1 MLFTFSEALSP
12 IISWLHLTLDNAA
25 ICWWAA
31 SLLHTGRTSQLHYW
45 PLSISPRC
53 GLETGPMSVSALHRS
68 SGLGAEMKSAPRRMR
83 RRGKLNMALEAYGT
97 FMYQGEIAGGGK
109 LVLQTERIWN
119 LYVVMEPQFLLPF
132 DSPWSGQSWRELL
145 QHLTSVTL
153 GSKEQRVEKLMSPL
167 LCTWHNSD
175 LGDIWVYTNW
185 NHSTQT
191 PTLFTHESLTFL
203 RCAQELRGNI

>member
-53 GLETGPMSVSALHRS
+53 GLGTGPMSVSALHRS

-119 LYVVMEPQFLLPF
+119 FYAVMEPVFFDLLSQQLQRQLWSGYVSSFFLLAVRHWIMLAQVF
-132 DSPWSGQSWRELL
+132 APW
-145 QHLTSVTL
+145 
-153 GSKEQRVEKLMSPL
+153 
-167 LCTWHNSD
+167 
-175 LGDIWVYTNW
+175 
-185 NHSTQT
+185 
-191 PTLFTHESLTFL
+191 
-203 RCAQELRGNI
+203 